1 MGRKWKRREERLVL
15 RIWGFVKTG
24 VCHGHTDVVSDL
36 AMNYKQSNFLGL
48 LGIAFDVAASEL
60 IGASNVFVL
69 GTVLYVLSF
78 SLGAGHVPALLLPEI
93 FASKIKEKAI
103 YLSLGMHW
111 AVGKNLPSLNGK
123 LIGMTFRIP
132 TVVDFTVRLEKA
144 VSYEEIKN
152 AIK

>member
-48 LGIAFDVAASEL
+48 LEIASDVAASAL
-60 IGASNVFVL
+60 IGASNVFDY
-69 GTVLYVLSF
+69 YVLSF
-78 SLGAGHVPALLLPEI
+78 SLGVGHVPALLLPEI

-103 YLSLGMHW
+103 YLSLGMYW
-111 AVGKNLPSLNGK
+111 AVGKILSSLNGK
-123 LIGMTFRIP
+123 LIGMAFRIH
-132 TVVDFTVRLEKA
+132 TVVNFTVRLEKA